1 MCDRAGDKHEE
12 EVPGCCG
19 CVRFF
24 HTIYA
29 IYVTPAVLSSEHPGL
44 SIDAILVWAGLIM
57 HMDRKCN
64 YCILWPQRIFFFA
77 DIMILL
83 LKIKS
88 KCTVI

>member
-29 IYVTPAVLSSEHPGL
+29 IYVTPAVLSSDGVGWANNAHGQKGYFFCRYYD
-44 SIDAILVWAGLIM
+44 SIA
-57 HMDRKCN
+57 
-64 YCILWPQRIFFFA
+64 
-77 DIMILL
+77 
-83 LKIKS
+83 
-88 KCTVI
+88 